1 MNQSEIA
8 ERAAREIH
16 EITFQNLKAQHPRA
30 EHYDCESKIARV
42 AAIILRAIEESKPQP
57 DDTRELRKAIKELM
71 DSARVMVQGHKS
83 GREHHPELH
92 LCESCASNIEDL
104 HEDLAEAERVLSG
117 SESKEG

>member
-8 ERAAREIH
+8 ERAAREI
-16 EITFQNLKAQHPRA
+16 LAWGS
-30 EHYDCESKIARV
+30 SKEQLEAAVQSERV
-42 AAIILRAIEESKPQP
+42 QGVIFHIAAIILRAIEESKPQP